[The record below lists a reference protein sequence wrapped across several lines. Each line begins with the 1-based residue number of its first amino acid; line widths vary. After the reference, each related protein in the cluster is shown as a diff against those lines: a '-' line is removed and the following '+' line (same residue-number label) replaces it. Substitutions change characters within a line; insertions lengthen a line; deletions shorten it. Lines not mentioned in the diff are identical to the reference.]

1 MSEKQPKKQDG
12 QNQTPQRKDGM
23 PYRPLSIP
31 ERDFLFALY
40 DKHGGNML
48 AMTRDHDCIFRSHR
62 QLSFYCHFYGFQ
74 PKLAERRQKRAE
86 EVVAQLGHAKMRTI
100 ERAMEMMAPRQ
111 VPIVLRANGK
121 EIPMTDE
128 DGNVLFQ
135 EIHPSEKEIKTAW
148 EIIKTEMGEPTSV
161 SKTDV
166 TTKGRAIS
174 GNAIAFVDMGAFQPA
189 DDPES

>member
-23 PYRPLSIP
+23 PYRPLSRP

-62 QLSFYCHFYGFQ
+62 QLSFYCHLYGFQ
-74 PKLAERRQKRAE
+74 SKLAERRQKRAE

-121 EIPMTDE
+121 EIPMMDE
-128 DGNVLFQ
+128 DGNILFQ

-166 TTKGRAIS
+166 TTKGKAIS
-174 GNAIAFVDMGAFQPA
+174 GNAIAFVDMGALQPA